1 MYKLLIVDDEYWV
14 RTRLSTT
21 IDWNALGIGEI
32 FQAENG
38 EQALRLSIKEE
49 PDILITD
56 INMPIL
62 SGTDLMLALNQS
74 ALFPKVVLISGY
86 NEFEYARSAVKL
98 GAVDYLLKPIDESEL
113 VNIVKTCISDLQK
126 DKIQKQFLDVMNYST
141 NEIQK
146 KLLSAL
152 LEGVFVDSA
161 ESVSFLEQL
170 GMSIPYSTGICLI
183 AQADELPLDECE
195 GRYIEDT
202 LINFSICNILDET
215 LQKYFPWRSV
225 VTADDMNVAIVFSN
239 FHGQELRNHLD
250 QVCTEVRNQFKKSF
264 SRNTAYGIGTE
275 VTSLLDLHQSFNHA
289 KSAFNRANYFG
300 WNKIYQYG
308 KLDIPGNLNLQNIY
322 LNFNVSPLIYHIK
335 TCNEKKALTT
345 LDTLIS
351 DFSSQVLNLQPLQVK
366 LFYICL
372 INSLFEFVSTIRT
385 SSEDYYN
392 LCIEAIEEINSIT
405 TLSQMKQRLKDLVI
419 FFIKQYG
426 NYVDSKKNSIVDK
439 AVDYIEKNY
448 MKPLTMKNVADT
460 FYVNSCYFCKIF
472 KEQTGQTFTH
482 YLMKLRIEKAK
493 ELMKDES
500 LKLYDIS
507 GSVGYENVQYFS
519 TIFKEIEGIT
529 PSQFRNLT

>member
-1 MYKLLIVDDEYWV
+1 LYKLLIVDDEYWV

-21 IDWNALGIGEI
+21 IDWKALGISEI

-49 PDILITD
+49 PDIIITD

-74 ALFPKVVLISGY
+74 ALYPKVVLISGY
-86 NEFEYARSAVKL
+86 NEFEYARSALKL
-98 GAVDYLLKPIDESEL
+98 GAVDYLLKPIDEGEL
-113 VNIVKTCISDLQK
+113 TNIVKACISELQK
-126 DKIQKQFLDVMNYST
+126 DKIQKEFLDVMNYST

-146 KLLSAL
+146 KLLGAL
-152 LEGVFVDSA
+152 LEGVFVDSHQ
-161 ESVSFLEQL
+161 SVSLLEQL
-170 GMSIPYSTGICLI
+170 GMGIPYSTGICLI
-183 AQADELPLDECE
+183 AQADEL
-195 GRYIEDT
+195 
-202 LINFSICNILDET
+202 SLDET
-215 LQKYFPWRSV
+215 LQKYFPWRSI
-225 VTADDMNVAIVFSN
+225 VTADGMNVAIVFSN
-239 FHGQELRNHLD
+239 ISGQELKNTLD
-250 QVCTEVRNQFKKSF
+250 QICKEVHKQFKKSF
-264 SRNTAYGIGTE
+264 GRNTAYGIGTE
-275 VTSLLDLHQSFNHA
+275 VSSLIDLHQSFNNA

-308 KLDIPGNLNLQNIY
+308 KLDIPGNLNLQDIY
-322 LNFNVSPLIYHIK
+322 LNFNISPLIYHIK
-335 TCNEKKALTT
+335 TCNEKKALAT
-345 LDTLIS
+345 LNTLIS
-351 DFSSQVLNLQPLQVK
+351 DFSNQILNLQPLQIK
-366 LFYICL
+366 LFYSCL
-372 INSLFEFVSTIRT
+372 INSLFEFVSTIRS

-419 FFIKQYG
+419 FFIQQYE
-426 NYVDSKKNSIVDK
+426 NYVDNKKNSIVDR

-482 YLMKLRIEKAK
+482 YLMKLRVEHAK

-507 GSVGYENVQYFS
+507 ASVGYENVQYFS

-529 PSQFRNLT
+529 PSQFRNLS